1 MSVTDKLI
9 DAMKGMM
16 ELNSEVRSLSRRVDK
31 LDDQANDFL
40 QRIARLETFIEIAE
54 KQQKRLP

>member
-1 MSVTDKLI
+1 VSVTDKLL

-16 ELNSEVRSLSRRVDK
+16 ELNSEVRNLSKRVDR

-40 QRIARLETFIEIAE
+40 QRIARLETFVEIAD
-54 KQQKRLP
+54 KQKRFT

>member
-1 MSVTDKLI
+1 VSVTDKLL

-16 ELNSEVRSLSRRVDK
+16 ELNSEVRNLSKRVDR

-40 QRIARLETFIEIAE
+40 QRIARLETYVEIAE
-54 KQQKRLP
+54 KQKRLT

>member
-16 ELNSEVRSLSRRVDK
+16 ELNSEVRNLSKRVDK

-40 QRIARLETFIEIAE
+40 QRIARLETFVEIAE
-54 KQQKRLP
+54 KQKRLT

>member
-16 ELNSEVRSLSRRVDK
+16 ELNSEVRNLSRRVDK

-40 QRIARLETFIEIAE
+40 QRIARLETFVEIAE
-54 KQQKRLP
+54 KQKKLT

>member
-1 MSVTDKLI
+1 MSVTDKLL

-16 ELNSEVRSLSRRVDK
+16 ELNSEVRNLSRRVDR

-40 QRIARLETFIEIAE
+40 QRITRLETFVEIAE
-54 KQQKRLP
+54 KQKRLR

>member
-1 MSVTDKLI
+1 VSVTDKLL

-16 ELNSEVRSLSRRVDK
+16 ELNSEVRNLSRRVDR

-40 QRIARLETFIEIAE
+40 QRITRLETFVEIAE
-54 KQQKRLP
+54 KQKRLR

>member
-1 MSVTDKLI
+1 MSVTDKLL

-16 ELNSEVRSLSRRVDK
+16 ELNSEVRNLSRRVDR

-40 QRIARLETFIEIAE
+40 QRIARLETYVEIAE
-54 KQQKRLP
+54 KQKRLT

>member
-1 MSVTDKLI
+1 
-9 DAMKGMM
+9 MKGMM
-16 ELNSEVRSLSRRVDK
+16 ELNSEVRNLSRRVDK

-40 QRIARLETFIEIAE
+40 QRIARLETFVEIAE

>member
-16 ELNSEVRSLSRRVDK
+16 ELNSEVRNLSRRVDK

-40 QRIARLETFIEIAE
+40 QRIARLETFVEIAE
-54 KQQKRLP
+54 KQKRLT